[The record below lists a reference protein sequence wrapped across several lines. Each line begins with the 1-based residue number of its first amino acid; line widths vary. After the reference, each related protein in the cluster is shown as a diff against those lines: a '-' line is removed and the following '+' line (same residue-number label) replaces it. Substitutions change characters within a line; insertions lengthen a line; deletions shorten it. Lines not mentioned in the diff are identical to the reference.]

1 MCSFC
6 EELKCDRHHSAH
18 IGSNCY
24 QRHPYPYT
32 ENDMVI
38 HVDVKQKEGAYYLTA
53 EATAFG
59 EARLIK
65 DQLSMNTIV
74 SSQIYYCPY
83 CGERL

>member
-1 MCSFC
+1 
-6 EELKCDRHHSAH
+6 
-18 IGSNCY
+18 
-24 QRHPYPYT
+24 
-32 ENDMVI
+32 MVI